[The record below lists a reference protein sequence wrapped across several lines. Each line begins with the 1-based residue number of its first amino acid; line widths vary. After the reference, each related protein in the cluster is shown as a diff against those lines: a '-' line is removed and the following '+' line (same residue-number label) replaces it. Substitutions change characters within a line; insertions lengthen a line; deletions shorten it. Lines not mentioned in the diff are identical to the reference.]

1 MASTSTI
8 YPLARVLKEL
18 SSALSTQ
25 QSGIFLIATEQNTSC
40 RFAIAHSK
48 ITHCTHSRDK
58 GAAAVVS
65 LLQVQ
70 QASCSFSVNLMLPF
84 RAEAAVDHDYCVQT
98 LSLTEPMLAEHKEAL
113 SEMES
118 EINATSNERDQR
130 FYRGAHVATPAAK
143 TQKQSTEHSEKPTLT
158 RRNRFY
164 RGGQALG
171 KNDSPV

>member
-1 MASTSTI
+1 MASTSTL
-8 YPLARVLKEL
+8 YPLASVLHEL
-18 SSALSTQ
+18 SAALSSQ

-40 RFAIAHSK
+40 RFAIAEGK

-58 GAAAVVS
+58 GAAAVLS
-65 LLQVQ
+65 LLQVE

-98 LSLTEPMLAEHKEAL
+98 FNLSEPVLAEPIET
-113 SEMES
+113 MR
-118 EINATSNERDQR
+118 EIETETSTINHERDQR
-130 FYRGAHVATPAAK
+130 FYRGAHVAIAATESK
-143 TQKQSTEHSEKPTLT
+143 VQSAENSEKTTLS

-171 KNDSPV
+171 ENDPTV

>member
-1 MASTSTI
+1 MASTSTV

-25 QSGIFLIATEQNTSC
+25 QSGIFLIATEHNTSC
-40 RFAIAHSK
+40 RFAIAQGK

-65 LLQVQ
+65 LLQIQ
-70 QASCSFSVNLMLPF
+70 QATCSFSVNLMLPF
-84 RAEAAVDHDYCVQT
+84 RAEAAVPHEYCVQT
-98 LSLTEPMLAEHKEAL
+98 LNLPEPLLAEPVEAL
-113 SEMES
+113 P
-118 EINATSNERDQR
+118 EIAHETSAASDERYQR
-130 FYRGAHVATPAAK
+130 FYRGAHASTPATATK
-143 TQKQSTEHSEKPTLT
+143 AEPAENSEKPTLT

-171 KNDSPV
+171 DNDPTV

>member
-1 MASTSTI
+1 MASTSTV

-25 QSGIFLIATEQNTSC
+25 QSGIFLIATEHNTSC
-40 RFAIAHSK
+40 RFAIAQGK

-65 LLQVQ
+65 LLQIQ
-70 QASCSFSVNLMLPF
+70 QATCSFSVNLMLPF
-84 RAEAAVDHDYCVQT
+84 RAEAAVPHEYCVQT
-98 LSLTEPMLAEHKEAL
+98 LNLPEPLLAEPIEAL
-113 SEMES
+113 P
-118 EINATSNERDQR
+118 EIKTEASTTSNELDQR
-130 FYRGAHVATPAAK
+130 FYRGAHVATPAAE

-171 KNDSPV
+171 DNDPTV